1 MMFGKLSG
9 GLDIAIQKAVEQ
21 ARDTNFF
28 EAGTTG
34 RGVYPFINLFEK
46 EGDMVLATELPGVQK
61 EELTLEVREDVL
73 RLSGTRRIE
82 YGEDF
87 SCHRL
92 ERKGLNFD
100 RSVKLPF
107 RVENGKIQAELK
119 DGLLLVFLPRAEADK
134 PQKILIN

>member
-1 MMFGKLSG
+1 MFGKLSN

-21 ARDTNFF
+21 ARGTNFF

-46 EGDMVLATELPGVQK
+46 EGDLVLATELPGVKK

-73 RLSGTRRIE
+73 RLSGTRRVE
-82 YGEDF
+82 YGEGC

-100 RSVKLPF
+100 RSIKLPF
-107 RVENGKIQAELK
+107 RIEGGTIQAELK
-119 DGLLLVFLPRAEADK
+119 DGLLMVFLPRAESDK
-134 PQKILIN
+134 PKKIVIN

>member
-1 MMFGKLSG
+1 MFGKLSNS
-9 GLDIAIQKAVEQ
+9 LDIAIQKAVER

-28 EAGTTG
+28 EAGITG

-46 EGDMVLATELPGVQK
+46 EGDLVLATELPGIKK

-73 RLSGTRRIE
+73 RLAGTRKIV
-82 YGEDF
+82 YGEDY

-100 RSVKLPF
+100 RSIKLPF
-107 RVENGKIQAELK
+107 RIEGGKIQAEFK
-119 DGLLLVFLPRAEADK
+119 NGLLMVFLPRAESDK
-134 PQKILIN
+134 PKKIVIN

>member
-1 MMFGKLSG
+1 MFGKLSS

-28 EAGTTG
+28 EASTTG

-46 EGDMVLATELPGVQK
+46 EGDLVLAAELPGIKK

-73 RLSGTRRIE
+73 RLAGARKIE
-82 YGEDF
+82 YGEDC

-92 ERKGLNFD
+92 EPKGLNFD
-100 RSVKLPF
+100 RSIKLPF
-107 RVENGKIQAELK
+107 RIEGEKIQAEFK
-119 DGLLLVFLPRAEADK
+119 NGLLMVILPRAESDK
-134 PQKILIN
+134 PKQIVIN

>member
-1 MMFGKLSG
+1 MFGKSSN
-9 GLDIAIQKAVEQ
+9 GLDIAIQRAVEQ

-46 EGDMVLATELPGVQK
+46 DGDLVLATELPGVKK

-73 RLSGTRRIE
+73 RLAGMRKIE
-82 YGEDF
+82 YGEEC

-100 RSVKLPF
+100 RSLKLPF
-107 RVENGKIQAELK
+107 RIEGGKIQAEFK
-119 DGLLLVFLPRAEADK
+119 DGLLMVFLPRAESDK
-134 PQKILIN
+134 PKKIVIN

>member
-1 MMFGKLSG
+1 MFGKLSN

-46 EGDMVLATELPGVQK
+46 EGDLILATELPGVKK

-82 YGEDF
+82 YGEDC

-107 RVENGKIQAELK
+107 RIEGGKIQAELK
-119 DGLLLVFLPRAEADK
+119 DGLLKVFLPRAESDK
-134 PQKILIN
+134 PKKIVIN

>member
-1 MMFGKLSG
+1 MYRKLSSE
-9 GLDIAIQKAVEQ
+9 LDMAIQKAVEQ

-46 EGDMVLATELPGVQK
+46 KGDLLLATELPGIKK
-61 EELTLEVREDVL
+61 EQLTLEIRKDVL
-73 RLSGTRRIE
+73 RLAGARKIE
-82 YGEDF
+82 YGEDC

-100 RSVKLPF
+100 RSIKLPF
-107 RVENGKIQAELK
+107 RIEGGKIQAEFK
-119 DGLLLVFLPRAEADK
+119 NGLLMVFLPRAESDK
-134 PQKILIN
+134 PKQIVIN

>member
-1 MMFGKLSG
+1 MFGKLSS
-9 GLDIAIQKAVEQ
+9 GLDIAIQRAVEQ

-46 EGDMVLATELPGVQK
+46 EGDLVLTTELPGVKK

-73 RLSGTRRIE
+73 RLAGTRKIG
-82 YGEDF
+82 YGEEC

-100 RSVKLPF
+100 RSLKLPF
-107 RVENGKIQAELK
+107 RIEGGKIQAEFK
-119 DGLLLVFLPRAEADK
+119 DGVLMVFLPRAESDK
-134 PQKILIN
+134 PKKIVIN

>member
-1 MMFGKLSG
+1 MYRKLSS

-28 EAGTTG
+28 EASTTG

-46 EGDMVLATELPGVQK
+46 EGDLVLTAELPGIKK
-61 EELTLEVREDVL
+61 EELTLEIREDVL
-73 RLSGTRRIE
+73 RLAGARKIE
-82 YGEDF
+82 YGEDC

-100 RSVKLPF
+100 RSIKLPF
-107 RVENGKIQAELK
+107 RIEGDKIQAEFK
-119 DGLLLVFLPRAEADK
+119 NGLLMVILPRAESDK
-134 PQKILIN
+134 PKQIVIN

>member
-1 MMFGKLSG
+1 MFGKLSSN
-9 GLDIAIQKAVEQ
+9 LDIAIQKAVEQ

-46 EGDMVLATELPGVQK
+46 EGDLVLTTELPGVKK

-82 YGEDF
+82 YGEDH

-100 RSVKLPF
+100 RSIKLPF
-107 RVENGKIQAELK
+107 RVEGGKIQAELK
-119 DGLLLVFLPRAEADK
+119 DGLLMVFLPRAEADK
-134 PQKILIN
+134 PKKIVIN